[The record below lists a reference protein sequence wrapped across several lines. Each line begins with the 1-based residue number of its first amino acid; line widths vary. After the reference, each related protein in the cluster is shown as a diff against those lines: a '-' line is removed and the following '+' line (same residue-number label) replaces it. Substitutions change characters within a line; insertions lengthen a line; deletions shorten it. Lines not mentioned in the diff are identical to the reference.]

1 MKGVI
6 FHDKENDNAYMV
18 HLVQGEYALCF
29 NVSCKLD
36 SYSPFCITE
45 ELQLISLRRLSTM
58 SASID
63 VSDHLFYVC
72 QYFGDEI
79 VVDYYRKYAHL
90 MECLAKR

>member
-1 MKGVI
+1 
-6 FHDKENDNAYMV
+6 
-18 HLVQGEYALCF
+18 
-29 NVSCKLD
+29 
-36 SYSPFCITE
+36 
-45 ELQLISLRRLSTM
+45 M

-63 VSDHLFYVC
+63 VSDHLAYVY